1 MIFRPVLAGASA
13 LALIACGQTA
23 DTSEPEAPTE
33 DVAVIPET
41 LAPFGDGYPASGDPC
56 RRLGESAATSNYLD
70 DSAILVGCPT
80 EASTEALGG
89 EIVDNI
95 DGVRLVSVSMG
106 DANVGIREN
115 GPIAG
120 GEEDAMVAGTEY
132 NATTILDCGFDGNP
146 PNQSCNAGVKRNWG
160 EEPGEHLV
168 EVTKP
173 DGRKRAIF
181 FRGTEPYGA
190 DSAQSDGSA
199 GWDFETSRDG
209 DRMTISYGPETYVI
223 VDALITGG

>member
-13 LALIACGQTA
+13 LALVACGETA
-23 DTSEPEAPTE
+23 DTSEPEAPAE

-80 EASTEALGG
+80 EAYPEALGG

-106 DANVGIREN
+106 DANVGMGEN
-115 GPIAG
+115 GPAAS
-120 GEEDAMVAGTEY
+120 ESEDALVAGTEY
-132 NATTILDCGFDGNP
+132 NATTILDCGFDGQP
-146 PNQSCNAGVKRNWG
+146 PTQSCNAGIKRNWG
-160 EEPGEHLV
+160 ETPGEHLV
-168 EVTKP
+168 EVMKP
-173 DGRKRAIF
+173 DGRTRAIF

-190 DSAQSDGSA
+190 DSAQADGSA

-209 DRMTISYGPETYVI
+209 DRVTVKYGPETYVF
-223 VDALITGG
+223 VDAMITGG

>member
-1 MIFRPVLAGASA
+1 MARASA
-13 LALIACGQTA
+13 LALVACSEPA
-23 DTSEPEAPTE
+23 DTSEAEASAE

-41 LAPFGDGYPASGDPC
+41 LAPFGDGFPASGDPC

-80 EASTEALGG
+80 EASAEALGG

-95 DGVRLVSVSMG
+95 DGVRLVSVAMG
-106 DANVGIREN
+106 NANVGTGEN
-115 GPIAG
+115 GPATS
-120 GEEDAMVAGTEY
+120 ESEDALVPGTEY
-132 NATTILDCGFDGNP
+132 NATAPIQCGFDNAAP
-146 PNQSCNAGVKRNWG
+146 TQSCTAGVNRNWS
-160 EEPGEHLV
+160 ERPNEHLV

-181 FRGTEPYGA
+181 FRGTEPYSA

-209 DRMTISYGPETYVI
+209 DRVTISYGPETYVI

>member
-1 MIFRPVLAGASA
+1 MIFRPILAGASA

-23 DTSEPEAPTE
+23 DTSEPEAPAE

-56 RRLGESAATSNYLD
+56 RRLGESSATSNYLD

-80 EASTEALGG
+80 EASAEALGG

-106 DANVGIREN
+106 DANVGMGEN
-115 GPIAG
+115 RPMAG
-120 GEEDAMVAGTEY
+120 ESEDALVAGTEY
-132 NATTILDCGFDGNP
+132 NATAPIQCGFDDAAP
-146 PNQSCNAGVKRNWG
+146 TQSCTAGVKRNWS
-160 EEPGEHLV
+160 ERPDEHLV

-181 FRGTEPYGA
+181 FRGTEPYSA

-199 GWDFETSRDG
+199 GWDFEASRDG
-209 DRMTISYGPETYVI
+209 DRVTISYGPETYVI